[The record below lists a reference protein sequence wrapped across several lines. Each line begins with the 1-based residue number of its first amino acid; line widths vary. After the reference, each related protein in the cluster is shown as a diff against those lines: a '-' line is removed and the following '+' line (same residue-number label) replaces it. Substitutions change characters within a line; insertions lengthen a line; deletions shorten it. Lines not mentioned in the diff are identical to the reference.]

1 MSKTT
6 NKITITIDGPAG
18 AGKSTVS
25 KSLAA
30 KIGYVYVDTG
40 ALYRGVA
47 YEVKNSNIDYKN
59 EEKLSN
65 LLSNINFNCKMENN
79 GFKLISNEVDISD
92 AIRSSEISMLASA
105 VSAIPEVRSAL
116 LGIQKDIAELHNA
129 VFEGRDMGTVVF
141 PNAEYKFFLTADLK
155 IRAERRFKE
164 VVDKS
169 SGDLSEKLEDVNKI
183 QEDMKKRDHDDSTR
197 AESPLKP
204 ADNAILIDSTG
215 LTIEQVVEKICENLI
230 IS

>member
-1 MSKTT
+1 MSEKTT
-6 NKITITIDGPAG
+6 KITITIDGPAG
-18 AGKSTVS
+18 AGNSTVS
-25 KSLAA
+25 KSLAE

-47 YEVKNSNIDYKN
+47 YEVKKENFDYKN
-59 EEKLSN
+59 KEKLSN
-65 LLSNINFNCKMENN
+65 LLNKINFDCKMENN
-79 GFKLISNEVDISD
+79 SFKLISNGVDISD
-92 AIRSSEISMLASA
+92 KIRSSEISMLASA
-105 VSAIPEVRSAL
+105 VSANHEVRSAL

-164 VVDKS
+164 VIDKS
-169 SGDLSEKLEDVNKI
+169 SDDLSGKSEDVNKI
-183 QEDMKKRDHDDSTR
+183 KEDMKKRDHDDSTR

-204 ADNAILIDSTG
+204 AENAILIDSTG
-215 LTIEQVVEKICENLI
+215 LTIEQVVEKIRENLI